1 MEKELIR
8 TLQSLADVR
17 LITVSQVRR
26 VLSCPW
32 SLPSRKIVCVFER
45 CRVNFSSCR
54 LTIGDWL
61 TGKVLRLK
69 SKPVCNVLLS
79 LKLFIIQ
86 HLEARCSTLKIS
98 SRATNS
104 LEMSK
109 KFSHRKISCLINTL
123 TTTTTTTTREERKK
137 KRDKPYRLVTLLLP
151 SPHDVRFFVSL
162 F

>member
-1 MEKELIR
+1 MPLIIAQSENSMCIRKMSCELFVMLLNNRGLTELI
-8 TLQSLADVR
+8 
-17 LITVSQVRR
+17 
-26 VLSCPW
+26 
-32 SLPSRKIVCVFER
+32 
-45 CRVNFSSCR
+45 
-54 LTIGDWL
+54 

-123 TTTTTTTTREERKK
+123 TTTTTEERKK